1 MKLYLQN
8 HDDRYAIEQL
18 QLALFPDE
26 PMEPADRPAFSGDGA
41 VSALH
46 RGAVW
51 LTAAA
56 RIRWHGKCARASC
69 RLRVLRCA
77 WRRPRFG
84 ACIYT
89 CGRFEGPCGRFCE
102 DFFGAVLQI
111 PRDMDIFAAFGRASV
126 RMSASSCVSC
136 GQVEGELS

>member
-46 RGAVW
+46 RGTVW

-69 RLRVLRCA
+69 RLRADRETVQLR
-77 WRRPRFG
+77 RRALARSYYL
-84 ACIYT
+84 A
-89 CGRFEGPCGRFCE
+89 
-102 DFFGAVLQI
+102 AVQLL
-111 PRDMDIFAAFGRASV
+111 P
-126 RMSASSCVSC
+126 
-136 GQVEGELS
+136 E